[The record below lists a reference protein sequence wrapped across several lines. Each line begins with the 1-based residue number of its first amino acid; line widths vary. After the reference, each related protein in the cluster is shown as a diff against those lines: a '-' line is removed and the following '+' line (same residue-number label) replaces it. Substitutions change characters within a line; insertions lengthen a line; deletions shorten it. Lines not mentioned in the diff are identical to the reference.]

1 MHSPRVVS
9 NPFALMTNP
18 QAVVAAMEAS
28 DRLRAL
34 RRRVCR
40 PLDRIGLGEGG
51 GVADAADDGGGD
63 DAEPLADDAP
73 GA

>member
-51 GVADAADDGGGD
+51 AAADAADGWGNDP
-63 DAEPLADDAP
+63 EPLADDDAP

>member
-1 MHSPRVVS
+1 MQNPRAVS

-40 PLDRIGLGEGG
+40 PLDHVGLGDAAST
-51 GVADAADDGGGD
+51 ADADGWSD
-63 DAEPLADDAP
+63 SAQPTADDA
-73 GA
+73 ACA

>member
-51 GVADAADDGGGD
+51 GMAEAAGD
-63 DAEPLADDAP
+63 WGDEPEPLADDA
-73 GA
+73 ADA

>member
-1 MHSPRVVS
+1 MHSPRAVS

-34 RRRVCR
+34 HRRVCR
-40 PLDRIGLGEGG
+40 PLDRVGLGEGG
-51 GVADAADDGGGD
+51 AAADSADGWDEGP
-63 DAEPLADDAP
+63 ESLADDACDT
-73 GA
+73 